1 MTSWQ
6 RFLHSR
12 HAVWLTHGSLLAL
25 SALYVWI
32 LLVLPFWLALLP
44 GVFVGHRIGILLHEY
59 LHGIP
64 FRRYR
69 HNLQVF
75 TLWDGA
81 LLLFGGFEIFRAS
94 HLAHHR
100 HLNTPE
106 EELIPRNAPD
116 ASVGGFWRELEVVKH
131 FVYLA
136 DALRGRLAFVRPSR
150 MLAGFAISVGCIALW
165 CALGRADVVGKMLAV
180 NLITLLVPVSL
191 RAAVEHHSD
200 PDDPASTNEY
210 RVTLPLFNLNR
221 HVHHHEAPRC
231 PWYRL
236 QWRTARPLPASS
248 YVTHW
253 WRLRVRRELV
263 RMAAPEAGGKRRV
276 ESGEVVQ

>member
-1 MTSWQ
+1 MKFWQ
-6 RFLHSR
+6 RFLRSP
-12 HAVWLTHGSLLAL
+12 HAVWLTHGSLLGL
-25 SALYVWI
+25 SALYVW
-32 LLVLPFWLALLP
+32 LLLALPFWLAMLP
-44 GVFVGHRIGILLHEY
+44 GVLVGHRIGILLHEY
-59 LHGIP
+59 LHGTP

-69 HNLQVF
+69 HNLDVF
-75 TLWDGA
+75 TAWDGM

-106 EELIPRNAPD
+106 EELIPRNAPG
-116 ASVGGFWRELEVVKH
+116 AAVGSFWRELEMVKH
-131 FVYLA
+131 FIYLA
-136 DALRGRLAFVRPSR
+136 DALRGRLPFVRPWR
-150 MLAGFAISVGCIALW
+150 MVAGFATSAACIALW

-180 NLITLLVPVSL
+180 NLLTLLVPVSL

-200 PDDPASTNEY
+200 ASDPASTNEY

-236 QWRTARPLPASS
+236 EWRTPSPLPTSS
-248 YVTHW
+248 YITHW
-253 WRLRVRRELV
+253 WRLHVRKELV
-263 RMAAPEAGGKRRV
+263 RMTAPAVRGQGREEV
-276 ESGEVVQ
+276 ISG

>member
-1 MTSWQ
+1 MNIWH
-6 RFLHSR
+6 RFLHSPR
-12 HAVWLTHGSLLAL
+12 AAWLTHGSLLLL
-25 SALYVWI
+25 SALYVW
-32 LLVLPFWLALLP
+32 LLLALPFWLSLLP
-44 GVFVGHRIGILLHEY
+44 GVLVGHRIGILLHEY
-59 LHGIP
+59 LHGTA

-75 TLWDGA
+75 TLWDGM
-81 LLLFGGFEIFRAS
+81 LLLFGGFEVFRAS

-106 EELIPRNAPD
+106 EELIPRNAPG
-116 ASVGGFWRELEVVKH
+116 AAVGGFWRELEMVKH
-131 FVYLA
+131 FIYLT
-136 DALRGRLAFVRPSR
+136 DALRGRLPFVRPGR

-165 CALGRADVVGKMLAV
+165 CALGRADVVGKMLAI
-180 NLITLLVPVSL
+180 NLVTLLVPVSL
-191 RAAVEHHSD
+191 RAAVEHFSHSD
-200 PDDPASTNEY
+200 DVSSTNEY

-236 QWRTARPLPASS
+236 EWRTARPLPASS

-253 WRLRVRRELV
+253 WRLHVRKELFRMGAPPVRSQDREEGIS
-263 RMAAPEAGGKRRV
+263 R
-276 ESGEVVQ
+276 